1 MGTLHLVVML
11 MTRKLH
17 AQAAILASLAAVTI
31 LFLGLNTFLAL
42 PPFVQREASLVFAR
56 DGTLLTRIFVE
67 NREVISIGDVPEHL
81 LQAIIATED
90 ARFYRHFGLDPI
102 GIGRAL
108 LEALRR
114 RRFVEGASTIT
125 QQLARNL
132 YDLPMERTLRRK
144 LKEAY
149 LAILLERHYTKQ
161 EILEL
166 YINEIYMGHGTYG
179 VEAASRHYFNKRTRD
194 LNLAEAAMLA
204 GLIRGPEWYSPR
216 ANLERAEARQAW
228 VLGRMVTEGYITENE
243 ATAAKEAAVVLADA
257 PRAAVGGELLRS
269 YIRTSLEQHMPN
281 GSALAAVAGLRIFTT
296 LDTSMQAAAESALA
310 RLADLTENR
319 TGQNGVIQPQGALV
333 ALDPKTGEIRALV
346 GGRGNAPPGF
356 NRAVE
361 ALRQPGSAFKPFVY
375 ATALQQGLTLA
386 SQITCEP
393 VTFPEPEGPPW
404 APADF
409 GGEFHNRPLCLRE
422 ALVVSCNVVAARLI
436 HQVTPAAAAAMAR
449 RLGLTTPLRPVLS
462 LALGTSETTPLVMAQ
477 AFAPFANGGRVLAGH
492 TADPIVRVETRAGRV
507 VREARPRLV
516 PGALDPRIAYL
527 VTSALRDVIASPQG
541 TGRGV
546 LRTFTRPAAG
556 KTGTSEDMLDAW
568 FVGYTPQLVA
578 AVYVGNDR
586 GETLGGTGGALAV
599 PIWAHFM
606 QAAHKGLPIE
616 DFTRPEGIEEIT
628 ICVESG
634 LAAREACPADTL
646 RTELFLTGT
655 APAEPCD
662 VHRPALEWRFPWDWF
677 R

>member
-1 MGTLHLVVML
+1 
-11 MTRKLH
+11 MTHRLH
-17 AQAAILASLAAVTI
+17 AHPAIYAALSVITI

-67 NREVISIGDVPEHL
+67 NREVISIADAPEHL
-81 LQAIIATED
+81 LQAIVATED

-144 LKEAY
+144 LREAY

-194 LNLAEAAMLA
+194 LSLPEAAMLA

-228 VLGRMVTEGYITENE
+228 VLERMVTAGYITENE
-243 ATAAKEAAVVLADA
+243 ATAAKQAEIVLPEA
-257 PRAAVGGELLRS
+257 PRPAVGGELLRS
-269 YIRTSLEQHMPN
+269 YVRISLEQHMPN

-296 LDTSMQAAAESALA
+296 LDGTMQAAAESALA
-310 RLADLTENR
+310 RLAGLTENK
-319 TGQNGVIQPQGALV
+319 TDQNGVMQPQGALV

-346 GGRGNAPPGF
+346 GGRGNALPGF
-356 NRAVE
+356 NRAAE

-375 ATALQQGLTLA
+375 GAALEQGLTLA
-386 SQITCEP
+386 SQFTCEP
-393 VTFPEPEGPPW
+393 TAFPEPEGSPW
-404 APADF
+404 APTDF
-409 GGEFHNRPLCLRE
+409 GGDFHNRPLSLRE

-436 HQVTPAAAAAMAR
+436 HHVTPVAAAARAR

-477 AFAPFANGGRVLAGH
+477 AFVPFANGGRVLAGH
-492 TADPIVRVETRAGRV
+492 TTDPIVRIETRAGRV

-516 PGALDPRIAYL
+516 SGALDPRIAYL

-556 KTGTSEDMLDAW
+556 KTGTSEGMRDAW

-578 AVYVGNDR
+578 AVYVGNDH
-586 GETLGGTGGALAV
+586 GQTLGTTGGALAV
-599 PIWAHFM
+599 PIWAQFM
-606 QAAHKGLPIE
+606 QAAHAGLPAE
-616 DFTRPEGIEEIT
+616 DFVRPEGIEEGT

-634 LAAREACPADTL
+634 LAARQACPDDTV
-646 RTELFLTGT
+646 RTELFLAGT
-655 APAEPCD
+655 APTERCT
-662 VHRPALEWRFPWDWF
+662 VHRPPVEWRYPWDWF
-677 R
+677 RNR